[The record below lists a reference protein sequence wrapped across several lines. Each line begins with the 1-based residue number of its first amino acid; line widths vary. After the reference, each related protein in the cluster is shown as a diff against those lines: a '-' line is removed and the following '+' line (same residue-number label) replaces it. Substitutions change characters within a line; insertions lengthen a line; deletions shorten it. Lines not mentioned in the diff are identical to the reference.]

1 LTVIVPSDEHIN
13 TKKNMENILNFGFKQ
28 FFPEEKQTLL
38 INVKENKVEIVDIN
52 KRKQLIQNSQNYKV
66 IPDDIFVFKN
76 QDDNLT
82 LIRLKDVEAYE
93 VNVDQTKKVGGFST
107 TPNVNVSI
115 PVASA
120 SLNPI
125 H

>member
-1 LTVIVPSDEHIN
+1 
-13 TKKNMENILNFGFKQ
+13 MENILNFGFKQ
-28 FFPEEKQTLL
+28 FFPEESQTLL

-52 KRKQLIQNSQNYKV
+52 KSKQLIQNSQNYKA
-66 IPDDIFVFKN
+66 IPEDIFVFKN

-107 TPNVNVSI
+107 TPKENVSA
-115 PVASA
+115 PVAPA
-120 SLNPI
+120 VLKPALV
-125 H
+125 